1 MAITILLIIINVA
14 IFYFFNMQLSD
25 VDLFEFFTV
34 YGLNQ
39 YTVSNPLNWLTSMF
53 LHGGAAHIAMNMIVL
68 YQCGA
73 MLESSMNKMMYL
85 LLYLICGIAGSFAAV
100 LFINNVDI
108 NVNVVGASGAI
119 FGLLAYF
126 SVVGR
131 SFLTFL
137 VEAGIFHAVVYY
149 FHLPIAWYAHL
160 GGAIMGLILAL
171 IFASGNQ
178 EKQTN
183 GVF

>member
-1 MAITILLIIINVA
+1 M
-14 IFYFFNMQLSD
+14 
-25 VDLFEFFTV
+25 
-34 YGLNQ
+34 
-39 YTVSNPLNWLTSMF
+39 
-53 LHGGAAHIAMNMIVL
+53 
-68 YQCGA
+68 
-73 MLESSMNKMMYL
+73 
-85 LLYLICGIAGSFAAV
+85 
-100 LFINNVDI
+100 
-108 NVNVVGASGAI
+108 
-119 FGLLAYF
+119 
-126 SVVGR
+126 
-131 SFLTFL
+131 TFL